1 MPLAATITPNRT
13 ASRRE
18 AGAEAL
24 ARAEAIADRLTAR
37 GGAAEHAGRLPD
49 ETIREVIEAGLMRTT
64 VPERFG
70 GTEIDYRY
78 VPAIQRAL
86 GRGCLATAWTIG
98 IQIQH
103 NYQLGFYSRE
113 LQEEVWAN
121 GPDTF
126 IPGYI
131 IPGGTANPVEGGFRL
146 SGHWRFGSGFP
157 HGQWIMLTAIERV
170 NGEKGPPRRFVLPIG
185 DCTPQNNWKISGLAA
200 TGTWDCLLDD
210 VFVPAHR
217 SILAA
222 GLLDGSAPG
231 AAINTGPMWRI
242 PMMAFYYPN
251 MSAMMLGA
259 AEGVFR
265 MAVDST
271 KKRVLSYGGA
281 KAVSIDHVRINTGRH
296 KVRLN
301 AIAALL
307 ESDAARVEQTADA
320 RAPFSLEDRVA
331 IRANC
336 TYVTKQSRKIVN
348 EICDQAGTSAFM
360 LASDFQRF
368 NRELAVLSSH
378 AFYDIDRMNL
388 SYGQVMLEGTL
399 PAGEMA

>member
-1 MPLAATITPNRT
+1 MSLVATPSPFKVDPPSGTEII
-13 ASRRE
+13 
-18 AGAEAL
+18 
-24 ARAEAIADRLTAR
+24 ARAEAIAARLTAR
-37 GGAAEHAGRLPD
+37 GSAAEQAGRLPD
-49 ETIREVIEAGLMRTT
+49 ATIQEVIDAGLMRTT
-64 VPERFG
+64 VPKRFG
-70 GTEIDYRY
+70 GSEIDYRY

-86 GRGCLATAWTIG
+86 GRGCLATSWTIG

-126 IPGYI
+126 VPGYI
-131 IPGGTANPVEGGFRL
+131 IPGGTAKVVPGGFRL

-157 HGQWIMLTAIERV
+157 HGSWILLTALELV
-170 NGEKGPPRRFVLPIG
+170 NGEKGAPRRFALPIA

-200 TGTWDCLLDD
+200 TGTWDCVLDD

-259 AEGVFR
+259 AEGAYR
-265 MAVDST
+265 LAVEST

-281 KAVSIDHVRINTGRH
+281 KAAGIDHVRINTGRQ

-301 AIAALL
+301 AIGALL
-307 ESDAARVEQTADA
+307 EADAARVQAMAESQ
-320 RAPFSLEDRVA
+320 APFTLEDRVA

-336 TYVTKQSRKIVN
+336 TYVTKQSREIVN
-348 EICDQAGTSAFM
+348 EICDQAGTQAFM
-360 LASDFQRF
+360 LANDLQRF

-378 AFYDIDRMNL
+378 AFYDVDRMNL